1 MRVIQILSIV
11 VLAAAVAGCVTAPK
25 VLQGEFA
32 DITPRDSVA
41 GDARGLQVRWG
52 GQLIDTMPMPEHTC
66 FQILSRPL
74 ASNSRPVERHRD
86 RSDGRFIA
94 CRDGFYDPEVFR
106 PGRELTI
113 SGRIEGQQRISVGEY
128 EYTVPRVAA
137 QTIYLWPVRPLVV
150 ESRDP
155 WGRYDPFWGG
165 PFGWPYHGYYPRP
178 IIVQPPPAPP
188 KK

>member
-1 MRVIQILSIV
+1 MRALHIFSIA
-11 VLAAAVAGCVTAPK
+11 LLGAALGGCVTAPK

-32 DITPRDSVA
+32 DITPRESA
-41 GDARGLQVRWG
+41 ARDASGMQVRWG
-52 GQLIDTMPMPEHTC
+52 GQLIDTQPMPDHTC

-74 ASNSRPVERHRD
+74 GSNSRPVERHRD

-94 CRDGFYDPEVFR
+94 CHDGFYDPEVFR
-106 PGRELTI
+106 PGRELTV
-113 SGRIEGQQRISVGEY
+113 SGRVDGNQRISVGEY
-128 EYTVPRVAA
+128 ETTVPRVAA

-155 WGRYDPFWGG
+155 WGRHDPFWG

-178 IIVQPPPAPP
+178 IIVQPQPNPP